1 MADFRPKNQNSA
13 TFVDAN
19 PKKNFQNRFFSI
31 FEKMLEMLSKHHIYV
46 KKCFLMVLRL
56 FFSHISIYIGILCN
70 FLKIDIFAKN
80 HDFDDF
86 SDFLIFHD
94 SADWPAG
101 NGRNY
106 DWYPKTYST
115 IVLKPFSYA
124 DRYCII
130 SRSNFMI
137 LWKSAHFWLIIGIL
151 AFWRICKGF

>member
-13 TFVDAN
+13 NFVDAN
-19 PKKNFQNRFFSI
+19 PKKIFKNRFFSI

-46 KKCFLMVLRL
+46 KKCFLMVLGP
-56 FFSHISIYIGILCN
+56 FSSHISIYNGILSK
-70 FLKIDIFAKN
+70 FLKIHIFAKN
-80 HDFDDF
+80 HDFDNF

-101 NGRNY
+101 NGQNY
-106 DWYPKTYST
+106 DWYPKTYSV

-130 SRSNFMI
+130 PRSKFMI
-137 LWKSAHFWLIIGIL
+137 LWKSMHFRFSWP
-151 AFWRICKGF
+151 F